1 MSHPLSRRCKKT
13 QSTIRSHLEPGRGA
27 ARRPVPRGKSAAAF
41 FTIAY
46 DYEKMD
52 LDQKFLVSGPRSG
65 ALWEGNE
72 DDARWPDRAAI
83 RDALAGD
90 ESGDD
95 AVQAPAQTRPRLRT
109 SLAGAQPAAIAHA
122 CAAGASRLAG
132 MGEDVTARRAR
143 RRTRSDVLSGDDETS
158 EASDCEEVRGR
169 DCERARGST
178 ERRACTLSCARLGL
192 VCGARDCNCSVRS
205 RSGPRAGAEGCS
217 FDTALQGDFDSPT
230 SDSDAFLLRDR
241 AARRAALRA
250 RCRETLP
257 PHVGH
262 CLDIAVADDLPRS
275 VDASSPR
282 SFVLCLI
289 WNERACSESA
299 AWRAAWGALA
309 SAHPR
314 ALFLALKAS
323 VASDGWDPIALPAL
337 AVYRGGETEAAHVR
351 LHGPTAEGG
360 SGLGRSASREKIELW
375 LIQMGWL
382 SK

>member
-1 MSHPLSRRCKKT
+1 
-13 QSTIRSHLEPGRGA
+13 
-27 ARRPVPRGKSAAAF
+27 
-41 FTIAY
+41 
-46 DYEKMD
+46 MD
-52 LDQKFLVSGPRSG
+52 LDQKFFGSGPRSG
-65 ALWEGNE
+65 ALWEGDE

-109 SLAGAQPAAIAHA
+109 NAGEHPVAIAHA

-132 MGEDVTARRAR
+132 VGEDVTARRAR
-143 RRTRSDVLSGDDETS
+143 RRTRSDELSGDDETS
-158 EASDCEEVRGR
+158 EASNYEEVRGR
-169 DCERARGST
+169 DCERACESA
-178 ERRACTLSCARLGL
+178 ERRAYMLGCASLGL

-205 RSGPRAGAEGCS
+205 SSGPRACAGEGCS
-217 FDTALQGDFDSPT
+217 FDTALRGDFDSPT

-257 PHVGH
+257 PHFGH
-262 CLDIAVADDLPRS
+262 CFDITVADGLPRS
-275 VDASSPR
+275 VDDSSPR

-309 SAHPR
+309 PAHPR
-314 ALFLALKAS
+314 ALFLALESS

-337 AVYRGGETEAAHVR
+337 AVYRGGETVAAHVR
-351 LHGPTAEGG
+351 LHGPAAEGG
-360 SGLGRSASREKIELW
+360 SGLGRSASREKIERW
-375 LIQMGWL
+375 LLQMGWL